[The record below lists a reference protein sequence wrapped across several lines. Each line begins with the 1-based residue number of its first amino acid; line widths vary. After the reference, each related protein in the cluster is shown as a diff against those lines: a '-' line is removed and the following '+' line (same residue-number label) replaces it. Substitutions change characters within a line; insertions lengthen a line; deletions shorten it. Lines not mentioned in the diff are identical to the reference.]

1 MKIDTLILGG
11 GSTKAP
17 AYIGI
22 CRALYELNI
31 INKELY
37 GIKHII
43 TCSIGMVS
51 TIYLLL
57 DISLEVQEK
66 ATLLSDFSSLIN
78 IDEVD
83 INSLLSCNG
92 LLSNEKLIYLLKGIL
107 QHKYNKDDIT
117 LKELYDIKPILVTV
131 KCCNITKGC
140 NEYINVKTDPDLSIL
155 TLLRMTTA
163 IPIFFQPITY
173 KNNLYVDGGLTGGYP
188 IELVKDNY
196 IGFNI
201 HGPKDG
207 LKASDDIPF
216 LNYIIDLLK

>member
-31 INKELY
+31 INKELQ

-43 TCSIGMVS
+43 TCSVGMVS

-57 DISLEVQEK
+57 DISLQVQEK
-66 ATLLSDFSSLIN
+66 AALLSDFSSLIN

-92 LLSNEKLIYLLKGIL
+92 LLSNEKVIYLLKGIL
-107 QHKYNKDDIT
+107 QHKYNKDDKLNFHHSP
-117 LKELYDIKPILVTV
+117 LK
-131 KCCNITKGC
+131 
-140 NEYINVKTDPDLSIL
+140 
-155 TLLRMTTA
+155 
-163 IPIFFQPITY
+163 
-173 KNNLYVDGGLTGGYP
+173 
-188 IELVKDNY
+188 NY
-196 IGFNI
+196 IKLYLNDLYI
-201 HGPKDG
+201 
-207 LKASDDIPF
+207 LKIMPPHCF
-216 LNYIIDLLK
+216 LLVQQ